1 MFTKAFW
8 AGAGERAAKSAAQ
21 GALSSII
28 VVFGLQSF
36 AGDDT
41 AVAHVS
47 QVMWNIGSW
56 KIILSFALLMAV
68 LSFLTSLV
76 SEGTPVSAASVAVDD
91 KILVAMNKVNIAAT
105 STPTNSASTETV
117 DASASAYAD
126 TTVPGTSAMTE
137 ADAADAFATPSS
149 SVAA

>member
-47 QVMWNIGSW
+47 QVMWDIGSW

-68 LSFLTSLV
+68 LSFLTSVV
-76 SEGTPVSAASVAVDD
+76 SEGAPVSAGSVAVDD
-91 KILVAMNKVNIAAT
+91 RLLDAMNKISVAAA
-105 STPTNSASTETV
+105 STDFASTETI
-117 DASASAYAD
+117 DSSSSTDAD
-126 TTVPGTSAMTE
+126 TTVPGIALLSE
-137 ADAADAFATPSS
+137 ADAAAAFANQSAD
-149 SVAA
+149 VEA